1 MVVFALWIESAV
13 AQVQPVAPEARMPS
27 IRAQTLNQREL
38 TLPQELPGEVTL
50 VLMAFEREQQVKVDT
65 WIVGL
70 NLKQNPFAWVET
82 PVIEPKNWLVRAFID
97 NGMRGGITDTAIR
110 EKTITLYTDRAVFLN
125 AMGLGA
131 RFNTIYA
138 AVVARDGRVLG
149 LVEGGYSAEKAASL
163 VRLLTLPRAVTTP

>member
-1 MVVFALWIESAV
+1 MKPKKSLLGLVVVFALWIESAV

-82 PVIEPKNWLVRAFID
+82 PVIEPKNWLVRAFI
-97 NGMRGGITDTAIR
+97 TAR
-110 EKTITLYTDRAVFLN
+110 CAT
-125 AMGLGA
+125 
-131 RFNTIYA
+131 
-138 AVVARDGRVLG
+138 
-149 LVEGGYSAEKAASL
+149 SAASAAISS
-163 VRLLTLPRAVTTP
+163 R